1 MCTWKPQ
8 PKKSRAG
15 SKYRDN
21 LGMTVVANSTRDA
34 MISASH
40 WMAGSYF
47 HVPHPVLMPGVI
59 NSPFQCT
66 VDAKQ
71 ILNTTTINLKA
82 D

>member
-1 MCTWKPQ
+1 
-8 PKKSRAG
+8 
-15 SKYRDN
+15 
-21 LGMTVVANSTRDA
+21 MTVVANAPRDA
-34 MISASH
+34 MISVSH

-47 HVPHPVLMPGVI
+47 HVPHPMLMPGVI

-71 ILNTTTINLKA
+71 ILNTTTINLKT